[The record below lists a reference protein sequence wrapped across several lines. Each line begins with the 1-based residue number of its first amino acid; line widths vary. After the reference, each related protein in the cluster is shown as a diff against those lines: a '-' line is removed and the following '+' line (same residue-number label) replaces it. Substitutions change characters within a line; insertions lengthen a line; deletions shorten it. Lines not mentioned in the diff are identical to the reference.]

1 MLRSSD
7 TSESIPLSWWCVAI
21 LVTFLFLRLLQNTSN
36 TIVIYTPQMK
46 SHEGPDVDSIHLD
59 IQFRQTDYGSCDGSR
74 EGSRARFMK
83 SHSLPTMPT
92 FTSGPKKTM

>member
-46 SHEGPDVDSIHLD
+46 SREGPDVDSIHLD
-59 IQFRQTDYGSCDGSR
+59 IQFRQSDY
-74 EGSRARFMK
+74 EGTRARFMK
-83 SHSLPTMPT
+83 SQSLPTMPT
-92 FTSGPKKTM
+92 FISGPKKTM